1 MIPAVM
7 ISIDLIAISILTFG
21 MYFRRHRRRDL
32 VVAFLGVNVGVLAV
46 ATVLGSAEVGVGL
59 GLGLFGVL
67 SIIRLRSSEIS
78 QTEVAYYF
86 AALALGLMA
95 GLSATFSPLVIALMA
110 LIVLVMFVGDNPRL
124 FAKYR
129 HQTIQLDT
137 AFSDETKLRF
147 ELERMLGA
155 RVHKV
160 TVQHLDLVNDT
171 TLVDVRFQVPVATPD
186 AAAELEPGSAA
197 HGLYPHGAPAQGPN
211 AQADAR

>member
-1 MIPAVM
+1 MVSAVM
-7 ISIDLIAISILTFG
+7 IAIDLFAISIMTFG
-21 MYFRRHRRRDL
+21 MYFPRHRRRDL

-86 AALALGLMA
+86 AALALGLLA
-95 GLSATFSPLVIALMA
+95 GLSTTINPIVIALMA
-110 LIVLVMFVGDNPRL
+110 LIVVVLFIGDNPRL
-124 FAKYR
+124 FKQYR
-129 HQTIQLDT
+129 QQTVQLDT
-137 AFSDETKLRF
+137 AYCDETTLRL

-155 RVHKV
+155 TVHKV

-171 TLVDVRFQVPVATPD
+171 TLVDVRYQISRKPPTEAHFLN
-186 AAAELEPGSAA
+186 AE
-197 HGLYPHGAPAQGPN
+197 N
-211 AQADAR
+211 AEHEELVGTR

>member
-95 GLSATFSPLVIALMA
+95 GLSTTLSPLVIGLMA
-110 LIVLVMFVGDNPRL
+110 LIVLVLFVGDNPRL
-124 FAKYR
+124 FTKYR

-137 AFSDETKLRF
+137 AFTDESKLRF

-171 TLVDVRFQVPVATPD
+171 TLVDVRFQAGDVKGTKIESEHQALV
-186 AAAELEPGSAA
+186 
-197 HGLYPHGAPAQGPN
+197 GAS
-211 AQADAR
+211 R

>member
-7 ISIDLIAISILTFG
+7 ITIDLIAISILTFG

-95 GLSATFSPLVIALMA
+95 GLSTTLSPLVIGLMA
-110 LIVLVMFVGDNPRL
+110 LIVLVLFVGDNPRL
-124 FAKYR
+124 FTKYR

-137 AFSDETKLRF
+137 AFTDESKLRF

-171 TLVDVRFQVPVATPD
+171 TLVDVRFQAGDVKGTKIESEHQALV
-186 AAAELEPGSAA
+186 
-197 HGLYPHGAPAQGPN
+197 GAS
-211 AQADAR
+211 R

>member
-95 GLSATFSPLVIALMA
+95 GLSTTFSPLVIALMA

-124 FAKYR
+124 FKKYR

-137 AFSDETKLRF
+137 AFTDETKLRF

-171 TLVDVRFQVPVATPD
+171 TLVDVRYQVGDLVATKVESEHEALVG
-186 AAAELEPGSAA
+186 AA
-197 HGLYPHGAPAQGPN
+197 
-211 AQADAR
+211 R

>member
-95 GLSATFSPLVIALMA
+95 GLSTAFSPLVIALMG

-124 FAKYR
+124 FRKYR

-137 AFSDETKLRF
+137 AFTDETKLRF

-171 TLVDVRFQVPVATPD
+171 TLVDVRYQVGD
-186 AAAELEPGSAA
+186 AAATKVESEHEALVGAA
-197 HGLYPHGAPAQGPN
+197 
-211 AQADAR
+211 R

>member
-1 MIPAVM
+1 MVPAVM
-7 ISIDLIAISILTFG
+7 IAIDLFAIAIMTFG
-21 MYFRRHRRRDL
+21 MYFPRHRRRDH

-46 ATVLGSAEVGVGL
+46 ATVLGSAEVGIGL

-86 AALALGLMA
+86 ASLALGLLA
-95 GLSATFSPLVIALMA
+95 GLSTTINPLVIALMA
-110 LIVLVMFVGDNPRL
+110 LIVVVLFVGDNPRL
-124 FAKYR
+124 YR
-129 HQTIQLDT
+129 QYRQQTVQLDT
-137 AFSDETKLRF
+137 AHADETRLRL

-171 TLVDVRFQVPVATPD
+171 TLVDVRYQVTSTPPTQ
-186 AAAELEPGSAA
+186 ARFLNAETQLVGST
-197 HGLYPHGAPAQGPN
+197 
-211 AQADAR
+211 R

>member
-1 MIPAVM
+1 MVPAVM
-7 ISIDLIAISILTFG
+7 IAIDLFAISIMTFG
-21 MYFRRHRRRDL
+21 MYFPRHRRRDL

-86 AALALGLMA
+86 AALALGLLA
-95 GLSATFSPLVIALMA
+95 GLSTTINPLVIALME
-110 LIVLVMFVGDNPRL
+110 LIVVVLFVGDNPRL

-129 HQTIQLDT
+129 QQTVQLDT
-137 AFSDETKLRF
+137 AYADETRLRI
-147 ELERMLGA
+147 ELERMLGG

-171 TLVDVRFQVPVATPD
+171 TLVDVRYQITRKPPTEAHFLN
-186 AAAELEPGSAA
+186 AANAEREELVGT
-197 HGLYPHGAPAQGPN
+197 
-211 AQADAR
+211 R

>member
-7 ISIDLIAISILTFG
+7 ITVDLIAISILTFG
-21 MYFRRHRRRDL
+21 MYFPRHRRRDL

-46 ATVLGSAEVGVGL
+46 ATVLGSAQVGVGL

-86 AALALGLMA
+86 AALALGLLS
-95 GLSATFSPLVIALMA
+95 GLSSTINPLVIALMG
-110 LIVLVMFVGDNPRL
+110 LIVVVMFVGDNPRL
-124 FAKYR
+124 FKRYR
-129 HQTIQLDT
+129 QQTIQLDT
-137 AFSDETKLRF
+137 AYADETKLRA
-147 ELERMLGA
+147 ELERMLGG

-171 TLVDVRFQVPVATPD
+171 TLVDVRFQVSDVPLKQPTPAHYLVSEQGD
-186 AAAELEPGSAA
+186 ELVGTV
-197 HGLYPHGAPAQGPN
+197 
-211 AQADAR
+211 R

>member
-95 GLSATFSPLVIALMA
+95 GLSTTFSPLVIALMA

-124 FAKYR
+124 FTKYR

-137 AFSDETKLRF
+137 AFTDETKLRF

-171 TLVDVRFQVPVATPD
+171 TLVDVRYQVGDPAATK
-186 AAAELEPGSAA
+186 AELEHQA
-197 HGLYPHGAPAQGPN
+197 LVGAT
-211 AQADAR
+211 R

>member
-67 SIIRLRSSEIS
+67 SIIRQRSSEIS

-95 GLSATFSPLVIALMA
+95 GLSTTFSPLVIALMA

-124 FAKYR
+124 FKKYR

-137 AFSDETKLRF
+137 AFTDETKLRF

-171 TLVDVRFQVPVATPD
+171 TLVDVRYQVGDLVATKVD
-186 AAAELEPGSAA
+186 SEHEALVGAA
-197 HGLYPHGAPAQGPN
+197 
-211 AQADAR
+211 R